1 VSFELYLVCAF
12 LLTSFVAVFYQAF
25 KHLTALIQDVEVGFK
40 QDNPNPFNIDE
51 IKEELLDLVHDVLQ
65 NMQPPSAGDHIFGAI
80 GQILQF
86 KMMQMFGD
94 EAPKE
99 LVTPELTEEVV

>member
-1 VSFELYLVCAF
+1 MSFELYLVCAF

-40 QDNPNPFNIDE
+40 QDNGNAFNLDE
-51 IKEELLDLVHDVLQ
+51 VKEELLDLVHDVLQ
-65 NMQPPSAGDHIFGAI
+65 NMEPPKAADHIFGAI

-86 KMMQMFGD
+86 KMMKMMD
-94 EAPKE
+94 IDPSTMLEAP
-99 LVTPELTEEVV
+99 VEEEDV

>member
-40 QDNPNPFNIDE
+40 QDTSNHFNLDE
-51 IKEELLDLVHDVLQ
+51 IKEELLDLIQDVIG
-65 NMQPPSAGDHIFGAI
+65 NMEPPRAVDHVFGAI
-80 GQILQF
+80 AQILQF
-86 KMMQMFGD
+86 KAMKLMDVEPADLLQSPD
-94 EAPKE
+94 ELQE
-99 LVTPELTEEVV
+99 DV